1 MSDPKLF
8 EIAQRAAARAAAHTL
23 TGFRTHPVFERKG
36 RSDLVTRF
44 DRESEAILREELEKT
59 GIAVVG
65 EETGGSPAEEAFY
78 VDPIDGTTNF
88 VHGHPF
94 YCVSIGLVRGG
105 DPIFGIVTAPAL
117 GITWRSIASEKVAWR
132 NDQPCRVSE
141 TRELIDSL
149 LATGF
154 PYDRS
159 DERTNNFK
167 PFMHMKMHAQAIRRC
182 GAAAIDMCLVADGTY
197 DGYWERRLNPWDVAG
212 GAAIVRGAGGTVTL
226 PDGSS
231 FDARK
236 GEALATN
243 GLIHEAL
250 RTELAK
256 VL

>member
-1 MSDPKLF
+1 MSDRTLF
-8 EIAQRAAARAAAHTL
+8 DAAQRAAARAAAHTL

-44 DRESEAILREELEKT
+44 DRESESILREELEKT
-59 GIAVVG
+59 GVAVVG
-65 EETGGSPAEEAFY
+65 EETGGDRVSEAFY

-94 YCVSIGLVRGG
+94 YCVSVGLVREGV
-105 DPIFGIVTAPAL
+105 PVFGVVVAPAL
-117 GITWRSIASEKVAWR
+117 GITWRALVSENIAWR
-132 NDQPCRVSE
+132 NDQPCRVSQ
-141 TRELIDSL
+141 TADLADSL

-159 DERTNNFK
+159 DEQTNNFK
-167 PFMHMKMHAQAIRRC
+167 PFMHMKMHVQAIRRC

-212 GAAIVRGAGGTVTL
+212 GGAIVRGAGGTVTL
-226 PDGSS
+226 PDGSA

-243 GLIHEAL
+243 GLIHSAL
-250 RTELAK
+250 QAELAK